1 MVLWAKGVGRR
12 AALAME
18 NLGSWLLSSPSKFNC
33 KQECVVKGIGGIR
46 LLAWLEKAVNLLC
59 SRFNGVRASKR
70 HHYGRLT
77 LR

>member
-46 LLAWLEKAVNLLC
+46 LLAWMAGEGRKSPLLSLQRC
-59 SRFNGVRASKR
+59 SSK
-70 HHYGRLT
+70 
-77 LR
+77 